1 MSLFHLRSC
10 HFSFPFPFSVN
21 GRLAVLC
28 ERVRAPCDIYFAA
41 IPRFISFLFSFRSL
55 FFFFPTI
62 SNRNI
67 YWPLSNI
74 SLTDVFSYFPFFL
87 SPILSHSIS
96 AYLYPFLVL
105 SISLWFS
112 LNPLINIQHR
122 ELTLYLSFSIIFR
135 SYLASSAKKL
145 PFLSR
150 SSADITFADWY
161 FDILSVTV
169 TVIILIRFKQNFSI
183 LSTSV

>member
-1 MSLFHLRSC
+1 MSFL
-10 HFSFPFPFSVN
+10 FSFSVF
-21 GRLAVLC
+21 RKRSARSVLR
-28 ERVRAPCDIYFAA
+28 ERERAPCDIYFVA
-41 IPRFISFLFSFRSL
+41 IPRFISFLFSFRAL
-55 FFFFPTI
+55 FFSFPTI

-74 SLTDVFSYFPFFL
+74 SLTDVFSYFPLFL
-87 SPILSHSIS
+87 SPIISHSIS

-105 SISLWFS
+105 YLSYSILLWFS

-135 SYLASSAKKL
+135 PYLASSAKKL

-150 SSADITFADWY
+150 SSADITFVDWY
-161 FDILSVTV
+161 FDILSVPV
-169 TVIILIRFKQNFSI
+169 TVIIFIQFFDVFHSKYRA
-183 LSTSV
+183 